1 MKRDWF
7 KWFRLLLFV
16 IPLLVFLTFIN
27 WYSDPANLYHD
38 VSKLIAE
45 SLMNGKPA
53 YIASGNVDE
62 RLLKCYM
69 IEQMPKDADC
79 VLIGSSTVLGIRKE
93 HVGTVNFYNL
103 GVSGADY
110 YDIMATA
117 AMMEMNHV
125 TPKRIIF
132 GVDHYFFCEG
142 IYENNARSKSWRPY
156 AKYMEDILDN
166 AEPFSPELDLE
177 AQQKEKFRQ
186 LLSITYF
193 QASIEFLKNND
204 SLKIARW
211 GVADKEY
218 EGAYFQADGSMVYPK
233 DYENTS
239 VETAIKAAAD
249 YDMEYQFGS
258 YRHMN
263 AKSKEE
269 FEKLVNYWTQQGIE
283 VVFFLCPISPALWER
298 YDADLYPILPE
309 MEEYVWSMAE
319 KYNLKVIGSY
329 NPKHVG
335 LTDEDYYDARH
346 IKHPKIEKYF
356 RFY

>member
-1 MKRDWF
+1 MQRGWF
-7 KWFRLLLFV
+7 KWFRLLLVV
-16 IPLLVFLTFIN
+16 ISILAFLSCTN
-27 WYSDPANLYHD
+27 WYCDPANLYHD
-38 VSKLIAE
+38 VSKPIAE

-53 YIASGNVDE
+53 YITSGNVDE

-93 HVGTVNFYNL
+93 HVGTDSFYNL

-117 AMMEMNHV
+117 AMLEMNHV
-125 TPKRIIF
+125 NPKRIIL

-156 AKYMEDILDN
+156 AKYMEDILEDAN
-166 AEPFSPELDLE
+166 PLSPQLDLE
-177 AQQKEKFRQ
+177 AQQKEQFRQ

-193 QASIEFLKNND
+193 QASVEFLKNNG
-204 SLKIARW
+204 SLQIARW
-211 GVADKEY
+211 GMADREY
-218 EGAYFQADGSMVYPK
+218 KGAYFQVDGSMVYPR

-239 VETAIKAAAD
+239 VETAIKAATD

-263 AKSKEE
+263 ARSKEQ
-269 FEKLVNYWTQQGIE
+269 FEKLVNYWTKQGAK
-283 VVFFLCPISPALWER
+283 VVFFLCPVSPALWER
-298 YDADLYPILPE
+298 YDTERYPILPE
-309 MEEYVWSMAE
+309 IEEYVRSMAE
-319 KYNLKVIGSY
+319 KYDVEVIGSY
-329 NPKHVG
+329 NPKDVG
-335 LTDEDYYDARH
+335 VSDEDYYDARH
-346 IKHPKIEKYF
+346 IKHPRMKKYF